1 MRMTTK
7 RQMEM
12 NTLEIIAICEA
23 VAAIVMILVVIAVA
37 AALKMRRKG
46 KDRLYDPYG
55 LYAPITAE
63 QLAELDRAAALV
75 AAEAEQLRQNAESVQ
90 SEESL

>member
-1 MRMTTK
+1 
-7 RQMEM
+7 M

-23 VAAIVMILVVIAVA
+23 VAAIVIILIVIAVA

-63 QLAELDRAAALV
+63 QLAEIDKAAALSDG
-75 AAEAEQLRQNAESVQ
+75 EADCKEVK
-90 SEESL
+90 